1 MADGSPVDP
10 VARRIAA
17 QLLRRFIGGRIS
29 NDMFEDS
36 EPQTNDRAVR
46 AIWNT
51 MWPFYD
57 DLHEHVLS
65 GKYKL
70 SREDLRLCSRWL
82 MFLHTDQP
90 YVWPD
95 IALAGF
101 DPSQRVQPNVLLRF
115 FSLGALK
122 PEVASAFLAAGDH
135 AYWPFASKADYRT
148 ALSAPR
154 LLSGKGS
161 TQRISSFKEGIQ

>member
-1 MADGSPVDP
+1 MADGSQVDP

-101 DPSQRVQPNVLLRF
+101 DPSQRVQPNALLRF

-122 PEVASAFLAAGDH
+122 PEVARAFLTAGDH
-135 AYWPFASKADYRT
+135 AYWPFASKADYQT

-154 LLSGKGS
+154 LLAGKGS
-161 TQRISSFKEGIQ
+161 T